1 MSVTGHEGSLCPVS
15 SVASSRF
22 YKIWKRI
29 ELRGIEEKCNE
40 VLDTDAVLMRLFDN
54 GMNVEYY
61 LHCATNDFIVT
72 GGNLKSTNAVT
83 HRR

>member
-1 MSVTGHEGSLCPVS
+1 MS

-40 VLDTDAVLMRLFDN
+40 VLDPDTVLRRLFDKAI
-54 GMNVEYY
+54 NVEYY
-61 LHCATNDFIVT
+61 LHCATNDLIVT
-72 GGNLKSTNAVT
+72 GGNLESTDAVT

>member
-1 MSVTGHEGSLCPVS
+1 MS

-40 VLDTDAVLMRLFDN
+40 GLDTDTVLRRLFAI
-54 GMNVEYY
+54 NVEYY
-61 LHCATNDFIVT
+61 LQCATN
-72 GGNLKSTNAVT
+72 NLM
-83 HRR
+83 